1 MNLSVLGDRISRLE
15 GSIINLSESIGEL
28 NARPVE
34 NETTGS
40 QIALPICRDSE
51 ELVEIARTLAS
62 NATSVAASESAQ
74 STSSALRT
82 FHPRSSTED
91 IEPTSQQHNPFTDEA
106 EPDAAHSVIGVP
118 LTGRRR
124 RNIESWIADPR
135 IATSRNS
142 VSSDLFSMP
151 NVASI
156 SLTETSQFSNA
167 LHTPPTTIHSQEDH
181 DIEVEFIKRRCKKA
195 KDLMEVGKYRQAIPH
210 LRRTLDAIK
219 AAGESPVF
227 PDTRAYQ
234 KVQYLLAV
242 ALIETNSDLADAE
255 AMLTELF
262 ETPTPEPSDRF
273 SAAHLLSQLYLNQ
286 QPDDYTRAK
295 TMCLIA
301 VKGRNATLGR
311 THPETYASIALLC
324 SICQASDDSDEEI
337 WRDMLPEDFRTDSV
351 DAITFSPSALQA
363 LQGHTNCVL
372 YVAFSP
378 DGKQLASGSAD
389 NTIRLW
395 DTAAGAVLRNFQGH
409 MSNVYSVAF
418 SPDGKR
424 LASSSHDKTVRQW
437 DTATGAV
444 LQALQGH
451 TDWVWG
457 VAFSPDGKR
466 LASGSGDNT
475 VRLWDTATGVVLQ
488 TLQGH
493 TDCVYGVAFS
503 LSDKWLASGSRD
515 NTIRL
520 WDTATGAVL
529 QTFQGH
535 TLHVYSV
542 AFSPDGKRLASGS
555 YDKTVRLWD
564 TATGAA
570 LQTLQGHTNC
580 VYSVAFSPDG
590 KRLASGSGDS
600 TVRLWDAATGAALQ
614 TLQGHTNQVWGVA
627 FSPDGKRL
635 ASGSGDRTVRLW
647 DAVKKRP
654 NA

>member
-106 EPDAAHSVIGVP
+106 EPDAAHSVTGVP

-337 WRDMLPEDFRTDSV
+337 WRDMLPEDFHTDSV
-351 DAITFSPSALQA
+351 DAITFSPSTLQA
-363 LQGHTNCVL
+363 LQGHTNWVRS
-372 YVAFSP
+372 VAFSP
-378 DGKQLASGSAD
+378 DGKQLASGSGD
-389 NTIRLW
+389 STIRLW
-395 DTAAGAVLRNFQGH
+395 DAATGAALLTFQGH
-409 MSNVYSVAF
+409 TSYVYGIAF

-424 LASSSHDKTVRQW
+424 LVSGSGDTMVRLW

-444 LQALQGH
+444 LQ
-451 TDWVWG
+451 
-457 VAFSPDGKR
+457 
-466 LASGSGDNT
+466 
-475 VRLWDTATGVVLQ
+475 

-493 TDCVYGVAFS
+493 TYCVIGVAFS
-503 LSDKWLASGSRD
+503 LSDKWLASGSLD
-515 NTIRL
+515 NTVRLWDTATGATLLTFQGHTSHVYGIAFSPDGKRLASGSSDTTVRL

-529 QTFQGH
+529 QTLQGHTNCVYGVAFSPDGKWLASGSHDNTVRLWDTATGAALLTFQGH
-535 TLHVYSV
+535 TSHVYDV

-555 YDKTVRLWD
+555 YDATVRLWD
-564 TATGAA
+564 TATGEA
-570 LQTLQGHTNC
+570 LQTLQGTDW
-580 VYSVAFSPDG
+580 VWSVAFSPDG

-600 TVRLWDAATGAALQ
+600 TVRLWDA
-614 TLQGHTNQVWGVA
+614 
-627 FSPDGKRL
+627 
-635 ASGSGDRTVRLW
+635 
-647 DAVKKRP
+647 VKKGP